1 MNNPYRNLM
10 KQKCLSEQTKQEFY
24 INLAHNE
31 YKAHR
36 RFPLKAAAIA
46 ACILLMIPVTALA
59 VENIFGISIV
69 ETLTGKTLDG
79 KPATGYEV
87 NYPTATARPLS
98 DFSEDLQTFDGYKTV
113 VFKSWQEA
121 EAELGFTLVNNEIL
135 TSPDM
140 IKSTAY
146 NRRYDGIDERVHCFT
161 SYNGQDGQLYRAT
174 LTAAYLYNGTA
185 ITLRSTVTC
194 QHPAISQDR
203 EQQMHWSGVLY
214 ETQDVSQISQEQYTA
229 ANGITATIVTVER
242 NGNNATNY
250 EATFFANGASYR
262 ITIRSYDKVR
272 DAMAKDTLIGI
283 LEAFVF

>member
-1 MNNPYRNLM
+1 MNNSYRNLM
-10 KQKCLSEQTKQEFY
+10 KQKCLSEQAKQNFY
-24 INLAHNE
+24 SSLTCADVR
-31 YKAHR
+31 KPR
-36 RFPLKAAAIA
+36 RFPLKAAITA

-87 NYPTATARPLS
+87 NYPSATARPLS

-146 NRRYDGIDERVHCFT
+146 NLRYDGIGERVHCFT

-185 ITLRSTVTC
+185 ITLRSTATC

-214 ETQDVSQISQEQYTA
+214 ETEDVAQISQEQYVA
-229 ANGITATIVTVER
+229 ANGITAIIVTVDR
-242 NGNNATNY
+242 NGNKPTDY

-262 ITIRSYDKVR
+262 ITIHSYDKVR
-272 DAMAKDTLIGI
+272 DAMAKDTLIRI